1 MVQSLSAQFDTI
13 SREQLA
19 LLTRSACASQLLY
32 ALNRGSVRPGTLARE
47 ETMSPSQST
56 IKRVL
61 DSFTCQ
67 GWCQEKHGQYRFT
80 SLGTNILEARQTLG
94 EQITQSVEKAAFLQR
109 LSPERADFPAEA
121 LADAEV
127 VISDPSSPGEA
138 LSLALKLCDTN
149 LHHFRAL
156 TSIYNARLFT
166 AYYKIFN
173 LGLDG
178 EAIVDA
184 SVYRQIC
191 ENEKT
196 EHLVDDSEYNRYR
209 LLRLPDEMTLGIGI
223 YDNRKVALGAFNKTG
238 NGRHTAI
245 LLSSN
250 DAFVEWGNNLYES
263 IRERAWRPPDQP
275 PQSAQT

>member
-1 MVQSLSAQFDTI
+1 M
-13 SREQLA
+13 
-19 LLTRSACASQLLY
+19 
-32 ALNRGSVRPGTLARE
+32 
-47 ETMSPSQST
+47 
-56 IKRVL
+56 L

-67 GWCQEKHGQYRFT
+67 GWCREEHGQYHIT
-80 SLGTNILEARQTLG
+80 PQGADILEAYQTVV
-94 EQITQSVEKAAFLQR
+94 ERITQSIKKAAFLQR
-109 LSPERADFPAEA
+109 LSPTRADFPPEA

-127 VISDPSSPGEA
+127 VVSDPTSPGRA

-191 ENEKT
+191 ENERT
-196 EHLVDDSEYNRYR
+196 EHLTDDSEYDRYR

-223 YDNRKVALGAFNKTG
+223 YDNRKVAIGAFNETG

-245 LLSSN
+245 LLSSHE
-250 DAFVEWGNNLYES
+250 AFVEWGINLYES
-263 IRERAWRPPDQP
+263 IRERAWRPTDKR
-275 PQSAQT
+275 PQSA